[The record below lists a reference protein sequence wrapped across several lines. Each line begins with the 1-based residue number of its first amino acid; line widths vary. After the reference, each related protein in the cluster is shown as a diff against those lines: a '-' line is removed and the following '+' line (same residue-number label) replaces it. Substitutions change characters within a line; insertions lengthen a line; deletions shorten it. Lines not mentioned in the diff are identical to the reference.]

1 MLKGEKHNACRPS
14 GWIAAVPL
22 ILSAG
27 PAPQHPGA
35 SSVDDPVTEGRSVI
49 ELVCVECHDGDEAEA
64 GFDVARLLR
73 AERAAEH
80 LFEWRRAGAMIET
93 GAMPPPLRSG
103 RGGGLDGDDQAAAL
117 AFLGAVERE
126 ALATGGAAG
135 AEPARRLT
143 RDELAHALRDLLKVE
158 VDVAA
163 LMPPELVAENSFDT
177 NGATLFVHGE
187 WLQRADV
194 AVRVAIDTACP
205 EDSPPGWADGFPLA
219 PFLRQAFRRPPS
231 PEELARYQDLRASRL
246 AGGATAEEALRA
258 TLFAILSSPHFR
270 LRLEDV
276 PERPVEGE
284 RAVSPHG
291 LASRLSFLLWAGP
304 PDDRLLDLADSGE
317 LIEHDVLASEAARL
331 LADPRAI
338 RFARSFAGQWLG
350 TRRVG
355 REFKPDPIDNP
366 AMTDSL
372 MADMRDEVARFFL
385 MLVREGRPL
394 DALLLGEETFLT
406 AELAR
411 FYGVEHPGGE
421 VARVEAPA
429 LRRGLLGK
437 AAVLAATSYPD
448 RSSPVL
454 RGAWILDDL
463 LGTPPPPPPPGASEF
478 DEEAFEEGEA
488 RGARGILERHRAS
501 PACASCH
508 DRIDPLGFALDGFD
522 RFGRRR
528 DHDDF
533 GHRVKATGALPGGEE
548 FRGPEGLA
556 GAILRD
562 RRTEL
567 SREVARRLL
576 RFSLGRSLEWSDER
590 TVVELGA
597 VLEDRGFG
605 ALIASLVTSRPFT
618 RIESR

>member
-1 MLKGEKHNACRPS
+1 M
-14 GWIAAVPL
+14 I
-22 ILSAG
+22 
-27 PAPQHPGA
+27 
-35 SSVDDPVTEGRSVI
+35 DDLVAEGRSVI
-49 ELVCVECHDGDEAEA
+49 ELMCVECHDGSDAEA
-64 GFDVARLLR
+64 GFDVARLTGSS
-73 AERAAEH
+73 RAAEH

-93 GAMPPPLRSG
+93 DAMPPPLRSG
-103 RGGGLDGDDQAAAL
+103 RGGGLDKDDRAAAL
-117 AFLGAVERE
+117 AFLNAVERE
-126 ALATGGAAG
+126 ALAKGGAAG
-135 AEPARRLT
+135 TEPARRMT
-143 RDELAHALRDLLKVE
+143 RDELAHALRDLLNVT

-177 NGATLFVHGE
+177 NGGTLFIHGE
-187 WLQRADV
+187 WLKRADV
-194 AVRVAIDTACP
+194 AVRVAVDAAFP
-205 EDSPPGWADGFPLA
+205 DGAREGVAAGFSLG
-219 PFLRQAFRRPPS
+219 PFLRRAFRRPPS
-231 PEELARYQDLRASRL
+231 QEELERYGALRASRL
-246 AGGATAEEALRA
+246 KGGATAEQALRA

-276 PERPVEGE
+276 PLRPAKGE
-284 RAVSPHG
+284 RAVSPYG

-304 PDDRLLDLADSGE
+304 PDNRLLDLADSGKLAE
-317 LIEHDVLASEAARL
+317 PEVLATEAARML
-331 LADPRAI
+331 DDARAL

-385 MLVREGRPL
+385 MLVREGHPL
-394 DALLLGEETFLT
+394 DALLRGEETFLSP
-406 AELAR
+406 ELAR
-411 FYGVEHPGGE
+411 FYGVEHPGGD

-429 LRRGLLGK
+429 LRRGLFGK

-463 LGTPPPPPPPGASEF
+463 LGTPPPPPPPGASTF
-478 DEEAFEEGEA
+478 DEEAFEEGEE
-488 RGARGILERHRAS
+488 RGARAVLERHRAS

-522 RFGRRR
+522 RFGRERS
-528 DHDDF
+528 HDDF
-533 GHRVKATGALPGGEE
+533 GHRVEDTGALPGGPK
-548 FRGPEGLA
+548 FSGPEGLA
-556 GAILRD
+556 GAILKD
-562 RRTEL
+562 RRGEL

-597 VLEDRGFG
+597 VLEARGFG
-605 ALIASLVTSRPFT
+605 ALISSMVTSRPFT